1 LEERAPPD
9 DLTNEEL
16 EELFRKY
23 GFLLRRRCRVLL
35 GDDPAAEDALQEV
48 FVKFLQSSAA
58 LRTAQN
64 RVGWMYA
71 VVDRCC
77 LDLLRRRKVRRAE
90 PIELHQDVGARHPGV
105 EIEARNALIRVLG
118 QLTDGEYQ
126 VAVLAYVDGQ
136 SQTDIAEALG
146 LSRPTIYKRLVAVR
160 ERVAQLLGDAS
171 S

>member
-1 LEERAPPD
+1 LEERATPD
-9 DLTNEEL
+9 KLTNEEL
-16 EELFRKY
+16 EDLFRRY

-35 GDDPAAEDALQEV
+35 GDDHAAEDALQEV
-48 FVKFLQSSAA
+48 FVKFVQSSTA

-64 RVGWMYA
+64 RVAWMYA

-90 PIELHQDVGARHPGV
+90 PIELHEEIGARHPGV
-105 EIEARNALIRVLG
+105 QIEARNALIRVLG
-118 QLTDGEYQ
+118 QLTDGEYE

-136 SQTDIAEALG
+136 SQTDIAAALG
-146 LSRPTIYKRLVAVR
+146 LSRPTIYKRLIAIR
-160 ERVAQLLGDAS
+160 ERVAHLLGGPS